1 MPAYLMEELWQPI
14 DGYQGLYEV
23 SNLGRVRSLDRVL
36 KRKNRSTLEPDVTLH
51 LKGKTLKS
59 GLATHGYL
67 TVSLWKKNKG
77 QTHCVHVLVTNAF
90 IGDST
95 DADVNHKDGN
105 KLNNAVN
112 NLEIC
117 TRSENMKHAYRLG
130 LWKGGQKVR
139 PPKDHPQPFCD
150 DASQL
155 QLNFQ
160 D

>member
-1 MPAYLMEELWQPI
+1 MDELWQPI
-14 DGYQGLYEV
+14 DGYLGLYEV

-36 KRKNRSTLEPDVTLH
+36 AKRGRAGAMTTQH
-51 LKGKTLKS
+51 LKGKKLKS
-59 GLATHGYL
+59 ARATHGYL

-77 QTHCVHVLVTNAF
+77 QTHCVHVLVANAF
-90 IGDST
+90 IGDSAN
-95 DADVNHKDGN
+95 ADVNHKDGD
-105 KLNNAVN
+105 KLNNAAS

-130 LWKGGQKVR
+130 LWNGNQRVR

-155 QLNFQ
+155 QLNFR